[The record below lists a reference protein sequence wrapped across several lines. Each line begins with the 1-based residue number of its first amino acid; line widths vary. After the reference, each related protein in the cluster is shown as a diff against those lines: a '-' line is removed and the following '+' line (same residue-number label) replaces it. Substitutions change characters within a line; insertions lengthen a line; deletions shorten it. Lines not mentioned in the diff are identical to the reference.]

1 MKYHDFNKNYSNP
14 ITSIM
19 KKILFFVMVI
29 FMMTHF
35 SSCTSVTE
43 ITGTWKKPATAA
55 KKYTKIIVLGMTGD
69 IVKRSTVEN
78 SVVQNLMKNGIN
90 AVAGS
95 NILPDTFMDSDKNGK
110 VDDKAK
116 EIITT
121 KLKEQGIDGA
131 FTMSLD
137 DVKESERYVPGSS
150 YYVPYTNYFPF
161 YNYYYTSYDRVNA
174 PGYYTKSTNVFLTS
188 NFYDVSSE
196 QLVWSAQSNTIN
208 PQSLTDFAKSY
219 GVTIVDDFLG
229 DGVIKK

>member
-1 MKYHDFNKNYSNP
+1 
-14 ITSIM
+14 M
-19 KKILFFVMVI
+19 KKIILSTLII
-29 FMMTHF
+29 FLMSVL

-55 KKYTKIIVLGMTGD
+55 KKYTKVIVLGMTGD
-69 IVKRSTVEN
+69 IVKRSAVEN

-95 NILPDTFMDSDKNGK
+95 NILPDHFMDSDKNGK

-137 DVKESERYVPGSS
+137 DVKESEHYVPGTS
-150 YYVPYTNYFPF
+150 YYTPHSGYYPF
-161 YNYYYTSYDRVNA
+161 YNYYYTSYERVNT
-174 PGYYTKSTNVFLTS
+174 PGYYTKTTTVYLTS
-188 NFYDVSSE
+188 NFYDVATE
-196 QLVWSAQSNTIN
+196 QLVWSAQSSTIN
-208 PQSLTDFAKSY
+208 PQSLTDFAKSF
-219 GVTIVDDFLG
+219 GASIVEDFLS
-229 DGVIKK
+229 DGVIRK